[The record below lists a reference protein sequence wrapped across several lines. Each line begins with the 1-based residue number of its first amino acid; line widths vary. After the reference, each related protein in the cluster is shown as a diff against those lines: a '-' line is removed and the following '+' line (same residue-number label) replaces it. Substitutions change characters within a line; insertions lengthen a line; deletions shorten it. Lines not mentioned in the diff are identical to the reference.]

1 VAGKDYR
8 HFCLA
13 LDPNA
18 LYSYCD
24 TSPSFRRHS
33 SAHSQSI
40 PYWTKVQYTY
50 FEIALKR
57 LASRSEENASMM
69 TDSLGES
76 EKLFKQREKNMQ
88 RRNLTKIAYGLA
100 IAAFAAGC
108 AAQYQA
114 NEAALQQPINC
125 ATAEGD
131 IRVLQGEKTNAAQ
144 QAAAGATAIAPAG
157 IVMGLV
163 TGTENTKL
171 QVATGEYNKMIDS
184 KISDI
189 RRTCR
194 M

>member
-1 VAGKDYR
+1 M
-8 HFCLA
+8 
-13 LDPNA
+13 
-18 LYSYCD
+18 
-24 TSPSFRRHS
+24 T
-33 SAHSQSI
+33 
-40 PYWTKVQYTY
+40 
-50 FEIALKR
+50 
-57 LASRSEENASMM
+57 ASMANQKKIFEQ
-69 TDSLGES
+69 G
-76 EKLFKQREKNMQ
+76 EKNMQ
-88 RRNLTKIAYGLA
+88 KRNLTKMAYGLA

-131 IRVLQGEKTNAAQ
+131 IRVLQAEKTNAVQ

-171 QVATGEYNKMIDS
+171 QVATGQYNIMIDN
-184 KISDI
+184 KISAI
-189 RRTCR
+189 RRTCG

>member
-1 VAGKDYR
+1 M
-8 HFCLA
+8 
-13 LDPNA
+13 
-18 LYSYCD
+18 
-24 TSPSFRRHS
+24 T
-33 SAHSQSI
+33 
-40 PYWTKVQYTY
+40 
-50 FEIALKR
+50 
-57 LASRSEENASMM
+57 ASMANQ
-69 TDSLGES
+69 
-76 EKLFKQREKNMQ
+76 KKIFKQGEKNMQ
-88 RRNLTKIAYGLA
+88 KRNLTKMAYGLA

-131 IRVLQGEKTNAAQ
+131 IRVLQGEKTNAVQ

-171 QVATGEYNKMIDS
+171 QVATGQYNIMIDN
-184 KISDI
+184 KISAI
-189 RRTCR
+189 RRTCG

>member
-1 VAGKDYR
+1 LHAKECVDDDGFSGRIRKT
-8 HFCLA
+8 FQ
-13 LDPNA
+13 
-18 LYSYCD
+18 
-24 TSPSFRRHS
+24 T
-33 SAHSQSI
+33 
-40 PYWTKVQYTY
+40 
-50 FEIALKR
+50 
-57 LASRSEENASMM
+57 
-69 TDSLGES
+69 
-76 EKLFKQREKNMQ
+76 REKNMQ

-131 IRVLQGEKTNAAQ
+131 IRVLQGEKTNAVQ

-171 QVATGEYNKMIDS
+171 QVATGEYNQMIDS
-184 KISDI
+184 KISAI

>member
-1 VAGKDYR
+1 
-8 HFCLA
+8 
-13 LDPNA
+13 
-18 LYSYCD
+18 
-24 TSPSFRRHS
+24 
-33 SAHSQSI
+33 
-40 PYWTKVQYTY
+40 
-50 FEIALKR
+50 
-57 LASRSEENASMM
+57 
-69 TDSLGES
+69 
-76 EKLFKQREKNMQ
+76 MQ
-88 RRNLTKIAYGLA
+88 RRNLIKIASGLA

-114 NEAALQQPINC
+114 NEAALQQPIHC

-171 QVATGEYNKMIDS
+171 QVATGEYNQMIDRR
-184 KISDI
+184 ISDI

>member
-1 VAGKDYR
+1 
-8 HFCLA
+8 
-13 LDPNA
+13 
-18 LYSYCD
+18 
-24 TSPSFRRHS
+24 
-33 SAHSQSI
+33 
-40 PYWTKVQYTY
+40 
-50 FEIALKR
+50 
-57 LASRSEENASMM
+57 M

-88 RRNLTKIAYGLA
+88 RRNLTKIASGLA

-114 NEAALQQPINC
+114 NEAALQQPIQC

-131 IRVLQGEKTNAAQ
+131 IRVLQGEKTNAVQ

-171 QVATGEYNKMIDS
+171 QVATGEYNQMIDR